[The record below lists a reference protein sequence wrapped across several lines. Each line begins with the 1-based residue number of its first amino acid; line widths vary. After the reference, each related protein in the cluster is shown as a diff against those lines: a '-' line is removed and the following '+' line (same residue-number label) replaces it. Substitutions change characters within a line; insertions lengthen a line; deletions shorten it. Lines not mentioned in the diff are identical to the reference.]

1 MTPEWIQNLSLKALK
16 EEERLYSKL
25 LQRRT
30 EGEEYERLFSIW
42 SYIINEIALRTGEIS
57 VPQVR

>member
-1 MTPEWIQNLSLKALK
+1 MTPEWIQNLSLKALN

-25 LQRRT
+25 LRNTNRQ

-42 SYIINEIALRTGEIS
+42 SYLMQEIALRTKEV
-57 VPQVR
+57 VPQ